1 MKLKSIILIILAVLA
16 FVIIIQNTQV
26 VTVQLFFWQLFM
38 SRIVL
43 ILVMM
48 AIGVAI
54 GYIIARVGR
63 K

>member
-1 MKLKSIILIILAVLA
+1 MKLKSIILVILGILA
-16 FVIIIQNTQV
+16 FVIIMQNTRV
-26 VTVQLFFWQLFM
+26 VTVQLFFWQLVM

-54 GYIIARVGR
+54 GYIIARAGR

>member
-1 MKLKSIILIILAVLA
+1 MKLKSIILIILSVLA

>member
-43 ILVMM
+43 MLVMM